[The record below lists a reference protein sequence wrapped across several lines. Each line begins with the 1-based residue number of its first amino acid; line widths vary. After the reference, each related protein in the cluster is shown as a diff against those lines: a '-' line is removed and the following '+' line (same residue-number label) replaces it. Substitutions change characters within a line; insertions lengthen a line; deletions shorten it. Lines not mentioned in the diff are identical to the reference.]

1 MAEKDVTALVK
12 QEAEKRAPAPLQAF
26 ASGELR
32 TLNDL
37 FPGEKNVAI
46 RDGLKENG
54 LARYTTREGEASFIA
69 ADLDINGNVMAMAAA
84 VPRAPTR
91 SDVYLKDDV
100 PDLSDRNSLNR
111 PESIK
116 LYHQI
121 FENEGIVNNAITKK
135 ASLISQDGEFEVR
148 TAKQGKRPRKA
159 VVADVQT
166 LLNFW
171 TDNVNSSHL
180 EGAVTGSRGLKQVV
194 RRGARQAMIEGDLFM
209 RQVWQEVPIPELGNK
224 SFKVPI
230 VLQALPAADVE
241 IAEDL
246 LGFGIELYYW
256 VPDRSTINKVLRSRD
271 PEVKKVVD
279 RVLASD
285 VKSQLQKTGK
295 VLLDPALLIHLKNNA
310 IDTLAYGQSDVAPV
324 LTDLAYARALKSL
337 DFVTIDSLVNRMLV
351 VKIGDENPD
360 SDYHNIAAAQQ
371 RVGVFNRLLSEVG
384 PNMLILWAG
393 HDVDTTDIGAHNQ
406 ILDTDQRHTLAS
418 KGVKISTGVP
428 DPLLT
433 GSADGGNAVA
443 WAGFIS
449 LAAVATELQE
459 EWAQGLTQLGQ
470 RIALENG
477 YTDLEIEFQF
487 SHRLLADRESN
498 AKIMVQAYQLGL
510 LSKRTTL
517 DELGHNF
524 DIEKTRRVIEEEN
537 GDMEIF
543 MPPPIN
549 VGGPAGDQGPG
560 MTDQPGRPNKTDDPD
575 KVGPDRDRE
584 DRDLG

>member
-1 MAEKDVTALVK
+1 MAETDVTALIK
-12 QEAEKRAPAPLQAF
+12 EKAETLAPRPLSSF

-32 TLNDL
+32 TLDDL
-37 FPGEKNVAI
+37 FPGDANTAI
-46 RDGLKENG
+46 RDGLKATG
-54 LARYTTREGEASFIA
+54 MARYTTTTGEESFIA
-69 ADLDINGNVMAMAAA
+69 ADLDVNGNVMAMAAA

-100 PDLSDRNSLNR
+100 PDLTDRNKLNR
-111 PESIK
+111 ADSIR
-116 LYHQI
+116 LFHHI
-121 FENEGIVNNAITKK
+121 FESEGIVNNAITKK
-135 ASLISQDGEFEVR
+135 ASLISQDGEYEVR
-148 TAKQGKRPRKA
+148 TAKQGKRPKRT
-159 VVADVQT
+159 VAAELQT

-171 TDNVNSSHL
+171 TDNVNASSL
-180 EGAVTGSRGLKQVV
+180 EGAVTGSRGIKQVV

-209 RQVWQEVPIPELGNK
+209 RQVWREVVVPELGNK
-224 SFKVPI
+224 RYKMPI
-230 VLQALPAADVE
+230 ILQALPAADVE

-279 RVLASD
+279 RVLAPD

-310 IDTLAYGQSDVAPV
+310 LDTLAYGQSDVAAV

-351 VKIGDENPD
+351 VKIGDENPE
-360 SDYHNIAAAQQ
+360 SEYHNIAAAQQ
-371 RVGVFNRLLSEVG
+371 RVGVFNRLLSTVG

-393 HDVDTTDIGAHNQ
+393 HDVDTTDIGAHDQ
-406 ILDTDQRHTLAS
+406 ILDTSDRHILAS

-470 RIALENG
+470 RMAVENG
-477 YTDLEIEFQF
+477 YTDVEIEFQF

-498 AKIMVQAYQLGL
+498 AKIMIQAYQLGL
-510 LSKRTTL
+510 LSKRTVL
-517 DELGHNF
+517 DELGHNI
-524 DIEKTRRVIEEEN
+524 DIEKTRRGVEEES
-537 GDMEIF
+537 GDMELF
-543 MPPPIN
+543 FPPPIN
-549 VGGPAGDQGPG
+549 PGGPAGDQGPN
-560 MTDQPGRPNKTDDPD
+560 TEDQPGRPKKTDDPD

-584 DRDLG
+584 DKDVG